1 MPAQCRDNDRWNAID
16 PGTDSDEEKERE
28 RDVARARTDKLNPD
42 EKKKSNQAFT
52 SAFSNLFKHKYPD
65 LAPPNAL
72 DEPDRPPKVDL
83 FESGGCDYCGEAC
96 WAKKQCG
103 RCRSVT
109 YCSGSC
115 QKKHWKD
122 GHRDAC
128 EARPE
133 DCGQCGE
140 PIPAKLKCGF
150 CRAVYYCGSKCQ
162 RDHWRHE
169 HRRECTKAHKKE
181 PPPPP
186 PKAAA
191 QTPAPTPDDEEP
203 PQVALTQA
211 AQAAQAAGDL
221 AVAEDCFR
229 RALAATE
236 DAFDREDDS
245 VAAAC
250 ANYGAFLAKRGRY
263 DESDPLLAR
272 AQEIYED
279 AAGGAEDPSAILVK
293 SWIADNARMRYDLD
307 TAEVLFR
314 EILAS
319 SLDVYGE
326 CHAEVAV
333 ALNNLAGVLTEQGT
347 ATSWPEAK
355 KHGRRALDVA
365 RATLGDDHPKTRAY
379 AKSWENP

>member
-1 MPAQCRDNDRWNAID
+1 MPAQCRDNDKWNAID

-65 LAPPNAL
+65 LAPPDAL
-72 DEPDRPPKVDL
+72 DELDRPPKVDL

-150 CRAVYYCGSKCQ
+150 CRAVYYCGSQCQ
-162 RDHWRHE
+162 RDDWKHR
-169 HRRECTKAHKKE
+169 HRRECTKDFKVETPA
-181 PPPPP
+181 PAP
-186 PKAAA
+186 A
-191 QTPAPTPDDEEP
+191 PAPTPAAAAQPEEAEAA
-203 PQVALTQA
+203 QVLLTQE
-211 AQAAQAAGDL
+211 AQAAAGAGDF
-221 AVAEDCFR
+221 AAAEDAFR
-229 RALAATE
+229 RALEATE

-245 VAAAC
+245 VAVSAPAS
-250 ANYGAFLAKRGRY
+250 FFSFR
-263 DESDPLLAR
+263 
-272 AQEIYED
+272 
-279 AAGGAEDPSAILVK
+279 GGATDP
-293 SWIADNARMRYDLD
+293 
-307 TAEVLFR
+307 VL
-314 EILAS
+314 
-319 SLDVYGE
+319 
-326 CHAEVAV
+326 
-333 ALNNLAGVLTEQGT
+333 
-347 ATSWPEAK
+347 
-355 KHGRRALDVA
+355 
-365 RATLGDDHPKTRAY
+365 
-379 AKSWENP
+379 